1 MEVVIG
7 VALAVVGATAA
18 TAIARVVAPRGRGP
32 RVALA
37 VAPTG
42 LLIGAG
48 AAMARGWDLLPSAL
62 LGMVLVGLVG
72 LAGGLRVQRP
82 SRRRS

>member
-1 MEVVIG
+1 MQVVIG
-7 VALAVVGATAA
+7 VVLAVVGATAA

-48 AAMARGWDLLPSAL
+48 AALARGWDLLPSTL
-62 LGMVLVGLVG
+62 LGMVLVGVVG